1 MKKFLSLILP
11 LLLLAGCAKE
21 NSDQPEQPERRYLVQ
36 AEAASTM
43 PKELVRFFLNASGF
57 GQYAELMQSDVR
69 MLRVVYATEY
79 PKGTKI
85 NVSGALFI
93 SGSYSARF
101 PTVVYNHGT
110 YSDRNSAPSLEI
122 QATPPSMEVVL
133 GAAVASAFGCAVLI
147 PDYVGYGESKN
158 TTHPY
163 MHGESLG
170 QTGLDFIR
178 AYREYAADP
187 AAGLSFN
194 SSIFITGYSEGG
206 YAAVALHKAV
216 DDHPEEELTVLKTVA
231 GSGAYDM
238 VAFSKEIIDNPNPLG
253 SQMLSSYLWV
263 IGMYKTDFRYSK
275 GYADIFSEADNALLQ
290 SIGYDL
296 AYFRNAAESLPLHD
310 ISSQLFRPEFIA
322 GIRDETDTEFIG
334 VSRQNSLTDFAPK
347 DSLIFVYGDAD
358 EWVYPVNSVN
368 AYHAML
374 AKGCK
379 VRAYVQ
385 PNGTH
390 STTLPLYVEVLLAR
404 LAAVE
409 HSDVLC
415 STI

>member
-1 MKKFLSLILP
+1 MFPMKKIFSLILP

-21 NSDQPEQPERRYLVQ
+21 KPEQPEQRYLVR
-36 AEAASTM
+36 AEAAGTM
-43 PKELVRFFLNASGF
+43 SKELVRFFLSASGY

-79 PKGTKI
+79 PKGTKL
-85 NVSGALFI
+85 NASGALLI
-93 SGSYSARF
+93 SGSYSAGF

-110 YSDRNSAPSLEI
+110 YSDRNSAPSLEV
-122 QATPPSMEVVL
+122 QGTPSMEVGL
-133 GAAVASAFGCAVLI
+133 GAAIASAFGCAVLI

-170 QTGLDFIR
+170 QAGLDFIR
-178 AYREYAADP
+178 AYREYAATP

-194 SSIFITGYSEGG
+194 SAIFVTGYSEGG

-216 DDHPEEELTVLKTVA
+216 DEHPAEGLSVLKTVA
-231 GSGAYDM
+231 GSGAYDL
-238 VAFSKEIIDNPNPLG
+238 VAFSKEVVDNPNPLG
-253 SQMLSSYLWV
+253 AQMLSSYLWV
-263 IGMYKTDFRYSK
+263 LGMYKTDFRYSK
-275 GYADIFSEADNALLQ
+275 GYADIFSEADNALLR

-296 AYFRNAAESLPLHD
+296 AYFRNAAERLPLHD
-310 ISSQLFRPEFIA
+310 TASQLFKPEFIA
-322 GIRDETDTEFIG
+322 GVRDETDTEFIG
-334 VSRQNSLTDFAPK
+334 ISRQNSLTDFAPK

-358 EWVYPVNSVN
+358 EWVYPVNSAN

-404 LAAVE
+404 LAAVA
-409 HSDVLC
+409 HSD
-415 STI
+415 